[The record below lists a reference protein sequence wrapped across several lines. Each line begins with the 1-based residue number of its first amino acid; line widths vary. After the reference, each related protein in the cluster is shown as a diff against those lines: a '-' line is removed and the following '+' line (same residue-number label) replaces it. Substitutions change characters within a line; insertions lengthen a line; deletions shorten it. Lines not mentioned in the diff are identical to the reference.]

1 MEEWRTIEGYEGM
14 YEVSSQGNV
23 RSLPK
28 AVDIGVC
35 IQNRKEKFLK
45 QVPDGKG
52 YMMVWFYKDG
62 KRKMHKVHRL
72 VAKAFIPNTENKP
85 EVDHINADK
94 ADNRME
100 NLRWVT
106 SRENFHNPITYKRNA
121 DSKRGVLNHKAKA
134 VVQMDMQGNVIR
146 EWGCMQDATTAL
158 GKKRS
163 HITDC
168 CLGLRDHCLGY
179 KWKYKDDE

>member
-1 MEEWRTIEGYEGM
+1 M
-14 YEVSSQGNV
+14 
-23 RSLPK
+23 
-28 AVDIGVC
+28 
-35 IQNRKEKFLK
+35 LK

-52 YMMVWFYKDG
+52 YMMVWLYKNK
-62 KRKMHKVHRL
+62 KRQMYKVHRL

-85 EVDHINADK
+85 EVDHINGVKD
-94 ADNRME
+94 DNRVE

-106 SRENFHNPITYKRNA
+106 SKENFHNPITYKRNA

-146 EWGCMQDATTAL
+146 EWDCMQDATTAL

-179 KWKYKDDE
+179 KWKYKDER

>member
-45 QVPDGKG
+45 QVPDVKG

-72 VAKAFIPNTENKP
+72 VAKAFIPNMENKP

-94 ADNRME
+94 ADNRVE

-134 VVQMDMQGNVIR
+134 VVQMDMQGNVIK
-146 EWGCMQDATTAL
+146 EWVCMQDIYREC
-158 GKKRS
+158 GYS
-163 HITDC
+163 HAHICQC
-168 CLGLRDHCLGY
+168 CRGQRVWAYGY
-179 KWKYKDDE
+179 KWKYKDNE